1 MNGQR
6 QRKTAALLSTR
17 AALALAIVAG
27 GWERVG
33 WYGRR
38 LSDGGDEPW
47 GLVAL
52 VAAVL
57 LTPRRVWR
65 TPPTPWQALAAG
77 GLILGVALFGERMPA
92 LLQAMLWI
100 LALACVLAE
109 GRGASGRTAL
119 LGLSLPVVSTLQFYA
134 GYPLRVVIAEM
145 GRWLLAVVGIPVER
159 MGVVLRWSGGEVMV
173 DAPCSGVRMLWTA
186 SCVAAGL
193 AAAFGLRWTTS
204 LLLAVTTLA
213 IVVVVNGL
221 RATLLFFTETGR
233 WANPE
238 GTHSGIGVVLFTL
251 VVTVVWRMAARLG
264 RSEAAAR

>member
-6 QRKTAALLSTR
+6 LRKTAALLSTR
-17 AALALAIVAG
+17 TALALAIVAG

-57 LTPRRVWR
+57 MTPRRVWR

-77 GLILGVALFGERMPA
+77 GLVLAVTLLGGRMPA
-92 LLQAMLWI
+92 LLQALLWI
-100 LALACVLAE
+100 MALACVLAE
-109 GRGASGRTAL
+109 GRGAPGRTAL

-145 GRWLLAVVGIPVER
+145 GRWWLALVGIPVER
-159 MGVVLRWSGGEVMV
+159 AGVVLCWSGGEVMV

-193 AAAFGLRWTTS
+193 AAAFGLRWPAS

-213 IVVVVNGL
+213 VVVVGNAL

-233 WANPE
+233 WPNPA
-238 GTHSGIGVVLFTL
+238 GVHSGIGAVLFAL
-251 VVTVVWRMAARLG
+251 VVAVVWRVAARLG
-264 RSEAAAR
+264 RSEGVAR